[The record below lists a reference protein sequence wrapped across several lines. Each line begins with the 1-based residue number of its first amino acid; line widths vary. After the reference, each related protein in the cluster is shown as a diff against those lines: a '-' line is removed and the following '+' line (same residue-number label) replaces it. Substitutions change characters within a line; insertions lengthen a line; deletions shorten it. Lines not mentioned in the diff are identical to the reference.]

1 MEISVMNA
9 NVIDFPINAG
19 SDIDRLGDIK
29 AQIAALEAEAKAIVD
44 GYRAKGVGSYV
55 GLSYRV
61 TVADE
66 QLVRSFNADKAKAK
80 LRELGMPD
88 SYVDGELVD
97 VKVRAGAVSV
107 KPL

>member
-1 MEISVMNA
+1 MNA

-29 AQIAALEAEAKAIVD
+29 AKIAALEAEAKAIVD

-55 GLSYRV
+55 GSAYRV

>member
-1 MEISVMNA
+1 MNA

-29 AQIAALEAEAKAIVD
+29 AQIAALEAEAKAIAD

-88 SYVDGELVD
+88 SYVDGDLVD

-107 KPL
+107 KAL

>member
-1 MEISVMNA
+1 MNA

-80 LRELGMPD
+80 LRELGVAD
-88 SYVDGELVD
+88 SFIDGDLVD

>member
-1 MEISVMNA
+1 MNA

-66 QLVRSFNADKAKAK
+66 QLVRSFNAEKAKAK

-107 KPL
+107 KAL

>member
-1 MEISVMNA
+1 MNA

-29 AQIAALEAEAKAIVD
+29 AQIAALEAEAKVIAEA
-44 GYRAKGVGSYV
+44 YRAKGVGSYV
-55 GLSYRV
+55 GSAYRV

>member
-1 MEISVMNA
+1 MNA

-80 LRELGMPD
+80 LRELGVAD
-88 SYVDGELVD
+88 SFIDGDLVD

-107 KPL
+107 KAL

>member
-1 MEISVMNA
+1 MNA

>member
-1 MEISVMNA
+1 MNA

-44 GYRAKGVGSYV
+44 DYRAKGVGSYL
-55 GLSYRV
+55 GSAYRV

-66 QLVRSFNADKAKAK
+66 QLVRSFNAEKAKAK
-80 LRELGMPD
+80 LRELGVAD
-88 SYVDGELVD
+88 SVIEGDLVD
-97 VKVRAGAVSV
+97 VKIRAGAVSV
-107 KPL
+107 KAL

>member
-1 MEISVMNA
+1 MNA

-29 AQIAALEAEAKAIVD
+29 AQIAALEAEAKVIVD

-55 GLSYRV
+55 GSAYRV

-66 QLVRSFNADKAKAK
+66 QLVRSFNAEKAKAK
-80 LRELGMPD
+80 LRELGVAD
-88 SYVDGELVD
+88 SVIEGDLVD
-97 VKVRAGAVSV
+97 VKIRAGAVSV
-107 KPL
+107 KAL